1 MASSPAG
8 KRVPPSPCPSALY
21 SEQPRHRVRYHGKPL
36 SVYSAQISESIE
48 GGRISLRKEE
58 KDGTHTYIF
67 PSNCYRN
74 LGSKAFLS
82 HTPLPCFTSSFGPLC
97 RDHLMAQNLSK
108 LSNLQIKQV
117 NTWKEL
123 DSDSTRPA
131 GTVTILESDLKATSL
146 RLGDDCPPSHVIL
159 LSANHDAS
167 QAQSRPTSKAVGVV
181 PTEVCWRNIFIPPSS
196 SCHTTSKSL
205 LHSHSRTALF
215 LVSGE
220 ASSKDVINV
229 LRHLQKLKE
238 IRTSTGE
245 KAYVCLTA

>member
-8 KRVPPSPCPSALY
+8 KRVPPSPRPSALY

-36 SVYSAQISESIE
+36 SVFPAQISESIE
-48 GGRISLRKEE
+48 GGKISLRKEE

-74 LGSKAFLS
+74 LASKAFLS

-108 LSNLQIKQV
+108 LSNSQIKQV

-146 RLGDDCPPSHVIL
+146 RLGDDCPQSHVIL

-167 QAQSRPTSKAVGVV
+167 KHNLRQPQKHSVLCQPSFVGAIYLYHHHPLVIQHQSLSYIHIHARLSSLYQARHRARTLSTCFDTFRNSRRSAH
-181 PTEVCWRNIFIPPSS
+181 PPGKRPMS
-196 SCHTTSKSL
+196 
-205 LHSHSRTALF
+205 A
-215 LVSGE
+215 
-220 ASSKDVINV
+220 
-229 LRHLQKLKE
+229 
-238 IRTSTGE
+238 
-245 KAYVCLTA
+245 